1 MRTFAL
7 ANSAGEYCDITDKK
21 LFFHDVSGLGFSR
34 NSTFR
39 QVGDRWVQVNKKAKQ
54 GSISGKVAFLS
65 DDPYFSYF
73 NFVQFISKEPLIIMY
88 KPNDTASSNSVSGI
102 TYRRSVTIRKLD
114 KDEINHDGYLD
125 CSIEFDSL
133 GPWYKYVAIS
143 NGTDEVIN
151 SLKWGVTWG
160 INWGPLD
167 DYSKG
172 IMSESGIDSP
182 SKLTIF
188 GPVNNPSW
196 KHYVNGIVL
205 ETGKLNNVS
214 VGSNEYIVVD
224 KQTIPSTIRKY
235 SAVNGEMIEDLY
247 DRSDFS
253 TQRFI
258 TIKSGINTVSVTG
271 EEPGSIDPLVK
282 LEAYIYYESV

>member
-1 MRTFAL
+1 
-7 ANSAGEYCDITDKK
+7 
-21 LFFHDVSGLGFSR
+21 VSG
-34 NSTFR
+34 
-39 QVGDRWVQVNKKAKQ
+39 V
-54 GSISGKVAFLS
+54 
-65 DDPYFSYF
+65 
-73 NFVQFISKEPLIIMY
+73 
-88 KPNDTASSNSVSGI
+88 

-196 KHYVNGIVL
+196 
-205 ETGKLNNVS
+205 
-214 VGSNEYIVVD
+214 
-224 KQTIPSTIRKY
+224 
-235 SAVNGEMIEDLY
+235 
-247 DRSDFS
+247 
-253 TQRFI
+253 
-258 TIKSGINTVSVTG
+258 
-271 EEPGSIDPLVK
+271 
-282 LEAYIYYESV
+282 